1 MPLSYH
7 LIAAFTFH
15 FVIVAGALFSLAL
28 SLLFFTKSMNL
39 NRNIKREGEC
49 RRKRERL
56 NETKHKV
63 NDIEKSEKSKM
74 KETEWPSETEK

>member
-1 MPLSYH
+1 
-7 LIAAFTFH
+7 
-15 FVIVAGALFSLAL
+15 
-28 SLLFFTKSMNL
+28 MNL

-56 NETKHKV
+56 NETKLKV